1 MVNRKTATFLCN
13 NCLKIF
19 GDYVLK
25 ERRYTLKDGTVFN
38 IVRYIGSGKHM
49 IISQHDTIMEA
60 FSEILRLEEIG
71 HFRKDLGIVKVT
83 KETVYKGIDEK
94 V

>member
-1 MVNRKTATFLCN
+1 
-13 NCLKIF
+13 
-19 GDYVLK
+19 VLK
-25 ERRYTLKDGTVFN
+25 ERRYTLKDETVFN

-49 IISQHDTIMEA
+49 IISQHDTIKEA

>member
-1 MVNRKTATFLCN
+1 M
-13 NCLKIF
+13 
-19 GDYVLK
+19 LK